1 MNSGRNERITRTLP
15 AKTPD
20 TLKRGIYQDSLNLQT
35 PKESRIGILTLVKM
49 IPRRERGQE
58 PGQDQDPE
66 AMTSKLNEDKVLR
79 DYIKF
84 CF

>member
-15 AKTPD
+15 AKTRD
-20 TLKRGIYQDSLNLQT
+20 ILKRGIYQDSLNLQT
-35 PKESRIGILTLVKM
+35 PKESRIGIRILVKM
-49 IPRRERGQE
+49 IPRRERGLE
-58 PGQDQDPE
+58 QDQDPE